1 MGVNGWIQDFKL
13 GGAHL
18 QKMGGAKIFGVF
30 LVKNHDFTPKNNIFS
45 NFRGA
50 HAGSAP
56 GVCVMVFNTTVNDIY
71 VVVVSFIVRE
81 NQKKSPTGKSLTNCI
96 IPRHEWDSN
105 SQLLCS

>member
-1 MGVNGWIQDFKL
+1 MGVQGWIQVFKL

-18 QKMGGAKIFGVF
+18 QKMGGAKIVGVF

-56 GVCVMVFNTTVNDIY
+56 RVCVMVFNTTVNDIY
-71 VVVVSFIVRE
+71 VVVVSFIGRE

-105 SQLLCS
+105 SQLLCL